1 MMQLV
6 GLLVLGAAWFAG
18 SDFCMETNSCSDGN
32 PVAAVAIGAVGVVI
46 LAGGFVAGARRA
58 RLGRPVLTGLAAFVI
73 AAGGGALFTAL
84 AGARP
89 LVGVV
94 FVVSSAFSLVAARR
108 GPAIGATAAAALVM
122 GLKEA
127 SGQESSGVVAA
138 TLVVL
143 VALVALVPQDEPL
156 TPAEA

>member
-1 MMQLV
+1 
-6 GLLVLGAAWFAG
+6 
-18 SDFCMETNSCSDGN
+18 
-32 PVAAVAIGAVGVVI
+32 
-46 LAGGFVAGARRA
+46 
-58 RLGRPVLTGLAAFVI
+58 
-73 AAGGGALFTAL
+73 
-84 AGARP
+84 
-89 LVGVV
+89 
-94 FVVSSAFSLVAARR
+94 
-108 GPAIGATAAAALVM
+108 M